1 MFNCISLEGRLV
13 SDPKLSKTRTGLS
26 ICNLTIA
33 CDRPSKKD
41 GKQPLFIP
49 CRFFGV
55 KAENVA
61 KYTCKGKAIIVT
73 GRLECD
79 LIDDNVHQGEKK
91 PIYYIDAQ
99 QFDFTCGNRG
109 KPSEAEG
116 EPKIS
121 DGDASSPIG
130 SDNIIIAD
138 DEMPF

>member
-13 SDPKLSKTRTGLS
+13 SDPKLSKTKTGLS

-41 GKQPLFIP
+41 GKQALFIP

-61 KYTCKGKAIIVT
+61 KYTSKGKAIIVT

-79 LIDDNVHQGEKK
+79 LIDDNIHQGEKK

-116 EPKIS
+116 
-121 DGDASSPIG
+121 DASSPIG

-138 DEMPF
+138 DDELPF